1 MGHHQRWCFY
11 QLRSHCWYRAN
22 NAAIDGDGADSIYIG
37 GTIQNST
44 VYGGGGADSVSWSGV
59 VGSGQF
65 VSLNAGADVFTA
77 EDLAVISNSTV
88 GMGAGADLFRVT
100 DTSTIASS
108 TINMGKGADTF
119 SLSSID
125 AGTGSF
131 ASSTIAGGA
140 GADFLLASATLSG
153 GSTVGFRVAYN
164 TATDST
170 LTAMDTIGVGIA
182 AAVSGDYVFDYVP
195 ANASRSTFSG
205 AGVSSTNGVVTFSS
219 TFENNVTAR
228 AEKIASLG
236 STAGTT
242 SLFIDGSGINYL
254 FVKGSGSDDLVVQ
267 VGTASVSGG
276 LNDASVA
283 VNSNKLYLSLG

>member
-1 MGHHQRWCFY
+1 M
-11 QLRSHCWYRAN
+11 
-22 NAAIDGDGADSIYIG
+22 GAD
-37 GTIQNST
+37 
-44 VYGGGGADSVSWSGV
+44 
-59 VGSGQF
+59 
-65 VSLNAGADVFTA
+65 
-77 EDLAVISNSTV
+77 
-88 GMGAGADLFRVT
+88 ADLFRVT
-100 DTSTIASS
+100 DTSTIQSS

-131 ASSTIAGGA
+131 ASSTLAGGA

-205 AGVSSTNGVVTFSS
+205 AGVSSTNGVVTFSLPL
-219 TFENNVTAR
+219 R
-228 AEKIASLG
+228 
-236 STAGTT
+236 TT
-242 SLFIDGSGINYL
+242 SLPVQRRSQISALQQEPPLCSSTVQGSITSSLRVPALMIWL
-254 FVKGSGSDDLVVQ
+254 FRWALPRLWWSE
-267 VGTASVSGG
+267 
-276 LNDASVA
+276 
-283 VNSNKLYLSLG
+283 